1 MDRFKIDLTLVGC
14 VIAIGVFTL
23 AGTFLL
29 ITGYSYFFAFVCLVV
44 VLLITLFITRLIN
57 GLNRRIT
64 DFFKRLEHE
73 DFTFSCPPAGDG
85 VSKELSAE
93 MNRIIALF
101 SRNRNEL
108 EEKRLYYESIL
119 RVLTHEMRNSLAP
132 IASLS
137 SDLLRQIALFSP
149 EPNHANGNS
158 PTTPAEN
165 TPSSS
170 FLPLLTEI
178 QQSLE
183 VIRSQAADL
192 GSFLDS
198 YHRLTH
204 LPDPHRQP
212 VRIPQLFEKLNRLL
226 SGEPGSQCIR
236 YEAPASCVVMADPNL
251 ILLALINLLRNALQ
265 ALDGQPDGR
274 ITVEAAAD
282 PDTARPFIQVS
293 DNGPG
298 IPPELLSSIFTP
310 FFSTKTGGSGIGL
323 SICRRIM
330 RLHEGELTV
339 ESQQGVKTTFI
350 MRF

>member
-1 MDRFKIDLTLVGC
+1 MDRFKIYGTLVGC
-14 VIAIGVFTL
+14 VIAAGVFTV
-23 AGTFLL
+23 AGVFLL

-73 DFTFSCPPAGDG
+73 DFTFSCPPARDG
-85 VSKELSAE
+85 VSKELAEE

-101 SRNRNEL
+101 SKNRNEW

-137 SDLLRQIALFSP
+137 SDLLKQIELFSAEENLTKESGGRMP
-149 EPNHANGNS
+149 VENA
-158 PTTPAEN
+158 PA
-165 TPSSS
+165 SS
-170 FLPLLTEI
+170 FLPLLTEVREG
-178 QQSLE
+178 LE
-183 VIRSQAADL
+183 VIRCQAADL
-192 GSFLDS
+192 GAFLDS

-204 LPDPHRQP
+204 LPEPHRRP
-212 VRIPQLFEKLNRLL
+212 VRIQELFEKLNRLL
-226 SGEPGSQCIR
+226 SGERGSGCIR
-236 YEAPASCVVMADPNL
+236 YEAPAACVVMADPNL

-274 ITVEAAAD
+274 ITVEASD
-282 PDTARPFIQVS
+282 NPDTSRPFIQVS

-330 RLHEGELTV
+330 RLHDGELAV
-339 ESQQGVKTTFI
+339 ESQPGVKTTFTV
-350 MRF
+350 RF